1 MNVVL
6 SGMRGTGKSSI
17 GRVLADLL
25 GFRFVDTDAGIEG
38 LAGCP
43 IADIVAHHG
52 WGYFRALE
60 HRVVE
65 QVAAADKQVV
75 AAGGGT
81 LIDEE
86 NATLLKAQGVIVLLV
101 CDTAVLQRRIVAGSN
116 RPSLTGQAS
125 AVEELEQVW
134 QARQTRYRIVA
145 DLVYDVS
152 AESDDSE
159 RDIQRKAAAI
169 RDLLQRL
176 AGRS

>member
-17 GRVLADLL
+17 GRVLAELL
-25 GFRFVDTDAGIEG
+25 GFCFVDTDAHIEA

-43 IADIVAHHG
+43 VADIVARHG
-52 WGYFRALE
+52 WEYFRRLE
-60 HRVVE
+60 RRVVE
-65 QVAAADKQVV
+65 HVSALDKQVI

-81 LIDEE
+81 LIDEA
-86 NATLLKAQGVIVLLV
+86 NATHLKAQGVIVLLV
-101 CDTAVLQRRIVAGSN
+101 CDTAVLQRRIAAGSN

-134 QARQTRYRIVA
+134 QARQSRYRSVA

-152 AESDDSE
+152 AQSDNGEQDV
-159 RDIQRKAAAI
+159 QRKAEVI
-169 RDLLQRL
+169 QRL
-176 AGRS
+176 LRQAAPLE